1 MAEEEQDE
9 AEQEPDAAATAAA
22 AQKKKKLMMLGGLIA
37 ALLLVSGGGTWA
49 LLHFLADEDP
59 AAQQATADAPAE
71 EGEEEPAAPAEPTRA
86 QAQYLQLEPTFLAN
100 YMVKGRQHYLQLA
113 VAVMT
118 RDEAA
123 LKAMHEHMPL
133 IRNRLVML
141 LSGEVFE
148 TLQTDEGRLRLQEK
162 LLAAIQEILQ
172 KETGHGGVEQ
182 VLFTNFVMT

>member
-9 AEQEPDAAATAAA
+9 AEQEPDAAAVAAA

-59 AAQQATADAPAE
+59 AAQQAAADAPAE
-71 EGEEEPAAPAEPTRA
+71 EGEPAAPAEPTRA
-86 QAQYLQLEPTFLAN
+86 QAQYLPLEPAFLAN

-118 RDEAA
+118 RDEAT

-172 KETGHGGVEQ
+172 KETGHSGVEQ